1 MRLPEPLEPDELPCW
16 PDPPEAPVLPELL
29 DRVEAPLPLPLLLP
43 LLPLVPPRVPLLM
56 LEPMPAAVPMPLVE
70 PPDPLDEPVDDDPMA
85 AEDGEAELLPVE
97 GEDGEPDDDAALDP
111 LGEDEPGVVAL
122 EEEEGVVGDVDMS
135 VSVEG
140 EKEEPA
146 APCRRGRAGL
156 ARGCRSTPPRVGNSH
171 AVKGS
176 SWAGGSRNGVR
187 AGAAGVV
194 RRPSARSGRPQHQ
207 QAQRVRPL
215 MMQGRPTPSP

>member
-1 MRLPEPLEPDELPCW
+1 M
-16 PDPPEAPVLPELL
+16 LPELL
-29 DRVEAPLPLPLLLP
+29 DRVEAPLPL

-70 PPDPLDEPVDDDPMA
+70 PPDPLDEPVDEAPMPV
-85 AEDGEAELLPVE
+85 EDGEAELLPVE
-97 GEDGEPDDDAALDP
+97 GEEGEPDDDAALDP

-140 EKEEPA
+140 EKEGPA

-156 ARGCRSTPPRVGNSH
+156 ARGCRSTPHRVGNSH

-176 SWAGGSRNGVR
+176 SWASGSRNGVR
-187 AGAAGVV
+187 VDAAGVV

-207 QAQRVRPL
+207 QVSRVRAIL
-215 MMQGRPTPSP
+215 MQGRPTPSP